1 MPKQPVFSAVD
12 MNRRYTPDGNPES
25 HFRQRIR
32 DILGLDWSTRD
43 EKIYDELRRLKKQD
57 GDL

>member
-1 MPKQPVFSAVD
+1 MMPQKDSREVNQ
-12 MNRRYTPDGNPES
+12 RYTPDGNPES

-32 DILGLDWSTRD
+32 DILNLDWSTRD
-43 EKIYDELRRLKKQD
+43 EKIYDELRRLKKLD